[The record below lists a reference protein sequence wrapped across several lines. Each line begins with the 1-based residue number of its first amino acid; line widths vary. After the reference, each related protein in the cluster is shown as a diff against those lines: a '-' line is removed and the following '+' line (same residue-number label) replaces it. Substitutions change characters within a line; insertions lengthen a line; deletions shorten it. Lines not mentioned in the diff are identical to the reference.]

1 MANHIEKHLGNTD
14 MEDSRTKKKCLCFDV
29 CALCLSS
36 TMESCRLYMW
46 PNMWNLDDMQWP
58 VVLKFA
64 IFGPSDSP
72 HPMTI
77 FQS

>member
-1 MANHIEKHLGNTD
+1 MFVHYAQVQPWSLLDYTCGEIWWNIDDIE
-14 MEDSRTKKKCLCFDV
+14 E
-29 CALCLSS
+29 
-36 TMESCRLYMW
+36 
-46 PNMWNLDDMQWP
+46 P

>member
-1 MANHIEKHLGNTD
+1 MFVHY
-14 MEDSRTKKKCLCFDV
+14 
-29 CALCLSS
+29 ALVQPWSLLDYTCG
-36 TMESCRLYMW
+36 EIW
-46 PNMWNLDDMQWP
+46 WNLDDIQRP